1 MWIWKIK
8 YKSSGEVDRYK
19 ARLVAKGCNQ
29 REGIDYEETFS
40 PVVKMVT
47 VRCLIALSVQ
57 NGWPLFQL
65 DVNNAFLYGDL
76 KEDVY
81 MQLPPGYY
89 DKHETRVC
97 KLVKSLYGLK
107 QAPRQWNEKLTNA
120 LIENGFVQSKND
132 YSLYVKS
139 KNGIFTAILVYVDDI
154 VLTGNNQNEIN
165 RFKQFLESK
174 FMIKDLGILKYFLG
188 IEVLDNEKGL
198 CLSQRKYCLDL
209 LSEYGLLACKPAA
222 TPLQQN
228 VVLAF
233 EESEHDKLLT
243 NITEYQKIVGKLIYL
258 SITRPDIQYSVHCL
272 SQHMH
277 APLKSHFTAAMRVL
291 RYLKGAPGTGIQFCM
306 DSSFSLH
313 AFSDADWAKCPETR
327 KSVSGFCVFLC
338 NNLVSWKSKKQAT
351 ISRSSAESEYRCLA
365 STTCELIWIV
375 KILKDLG
382 VEGLLPAHLFC
393 DSTSAISIAGNPVF
407 HEKTKHFEIDL
418 HLVRE
423 KVSDGVVKV
432 VKVASANNVADVF
445 TKGVGIAQH
454 NEFCKNLNLVDMFK
468 A

>member
-1 MWIWKIK
+1 
-8 YKSSGEVDRYK
+8 
-19 ARLVAKGCNQ
+19 
-29 REGIDYEETFS
+29 
-40 PVVKMVT
+40 
-47 VRCLIALSVQ
+47 
-57 NGWPLFQL
+57 
-65 DVNNAFLYGDL
+65 
-76 KEDVY
+76 
-81 MQLPPGYY
+81 
-89 DKHETRVC
+89 
-97 KLVKSLYGLK
+97 
-107 QAPRQWNEKLTNA
+107 
-120 LIENGFVQSKND
+120 
-132 YSLYVKS
+132 
-139 KNGIFTAILVYVDDI
+139 
-154 VLTGNNQNEIN
+154 
-165 RFKQFLESK
+165 
-174 FMIKDLGILKYFLG
+174 
-188 IEVLDNEKGL
+188 
-198 CLSQRKYCLDL
+198 
-209 LSEYGLLACKPAA
+209 
-222 TPLQQN
+222 
-228 VVLAF
+228 
-233 EESEHDKLLT
+233 
-243 NITEYQKIVGKLIYL
+243 
-258 SITRPDIQYSVHCL
+258 
-272 SQHMH
+272 
-277 APLKSHFTAAMRVL
+277 
-291 RYLKGAPGTGIQFCM
+291 
-306 DSSFSLH
+306 
-313 AFSDADWAKCPETR
+313 